1 MKRIFILIIFLI
13 LLSIQKKAESQN
25 FTLAQCIQY
34 ALEHNISVQQ
44 SKLSAETNKVNA
56 EQIRSSRFPSVDANI
71 RQNHVWIDEQQ
82 AQSDN
87 WKFTGNSFTSAGINA
102 NVTLFNGFRTNNAIK
117 QAESNYQAGLLDAET
132 RKESVILQV
141 LQAYMQV
148 LYADEQIKNAK
159 NQVDLTTK
167 QLEYAKERYKIGAI
181 SQADYLQIESQLAT
195 EKLTLTNAN
204 NQLASNKTN
213 LMQLM
218 EHPITQSFSIEKPDL
233 SQLKYND
240 SIPDVMQVYALA
252 LASKPQVQSI
262 ALKSKSAELEISKA
276 QANKLPT
283 LSLEAGVTTN
293 YSGKVSQLSFS
304 SQLDHNFSPS
314 IGVTLSIPIFKQ
326 GLIKSQIQNAQIQQQ
341 ITQLDGQSTLNQL
354 RKDVENACLDV
365 TSSITEYKSAFAQQ
379 QTASESY
386 AVAQERFSKG
396 VINSVDFLYQ
406 KTSFIK
412 AESTLLQAR
421 YNLLYSLKVLDFY
434 SGKEVK

>member
-1 MKRIFILIIFLI
+1 MKRIFILIIFLT

-87 WKFTGNSFTSAGINA
+87 WKFTGNSSTSAGINA

-159 NQVDLTTK
+159 NQVDLTAK

-218 EHPITQSFSIEKPDL
+218 EHPITQSFSVEKPDL

-386 AVAQERFSKG
+386 ELAQERFSKG

>member
-1 MKRIFILIIFLI
+1 MKRIFILIIFLT

-87 WKFTGNSFTSAGINA
+87 WKFTGNSSTSAGINA

-159 NQVDLTTK
+159 NQVDLTAK

-218 EHPITQSFSIEKPDL
+218 EHPITQSFSVEKPDL

-283 LSLEAGVTTN
+283 LSLEAGITTN

-326 GLIKSQIQNAQIQQQ
+326 GSIKSQIQNAQIQQQ

-386 AVAQERFSKG
+386 ELAQERFSKG

>member
-1 MKRIFILIIFLI
+1 MKRIFILIIFLT

-87 WKFTGNSFTSAGINA
+87 WKFTGSSSTSAGINA

-159 NQVDLTTK
+159 NQVDLTTT

-218 EHPITQSFSIEKPDL
+218 EHPINQSFSVEKPDL

-293 YSGKVSQLSFS
+293 YSGKVSQLSFP

-386 AVAQERFSKG
+386 ELAQERFSKG

-421 YNLLYSLKVLDFY
+421 YNLLYSIKVLDFY

>member
-1 MKRIFILIIFLI
+1 MKRVFILIIFLT

-87 WKFTGNSFTSAGINA
+87 WKFTGNSSTSAGINA

-159 NQVDLTTK
+159 NQVDLTAK

-218 EHPITQSFSIEKPDL
+218 EHPITQSFSVEKPDL

-283 LSLEAGVTTN
+283 LLLEAGVTTN

-386 AVAQERFSKG
+386 ELAQERFSKG

-421 YNLLYSLKVLDFY
+421 YNLLYSIKVLDFY